1 MNTIITEYLDELDV
15 PYKIKHHAKPVFT
28 SEEAAKERGVR
39 VSQIIKTMLL
49 MDRDEVVVAVLPAH
63 KKLDVKKLKKLS
75 GHKNLQFMDRESIE
89 KKTGLVVGAI
99 APVGKILL
107 ATVKGDVHDIG
118 KNIVAAMLEGAGFD
132 VMDLGY
138 DVEPERFV
146 SAIVDDGAQVIGM
159 SALVTTNML
168 SMKETMDAIVEAGVR
183 ERTKIIIGGAPV
195 TQEYADRIGV
205 DAYAEDAAIAV
216 DIVRGFFKEEN

>member
-1 MNTIITEYLDELDV
+1 MKTIITEYLDELDV

-99 APVGKILL
+99 APVGKILESL
-107 ATVKGDVHDIG
+107 A
-118 KNIVAAMLEGAGFD
+118 
-132 VMDLGY
+132 
-138 DVEPERFV
+138 RFV
-146 SAIVDDGAQVIGM
+146 DPSVF
-159 SALVTTNML
+159 
-168 SMKETMDAIVEAGVR
+168 EE
-183 ERTKIIIGGAPV
+183 EF
-195 TQEYADRIGV
+195 
-205 DAYAEDAAIAV
+205 V
-216 DIVRGFFKEEN
+216 DISSGDPTAGLELSRSDLKQLLKDATITEIIQRA

>member
-1 MNTIITEYLDELDV
+1 MKTIITEYLDELDV

-99 APVGKILL
+99 APVGKILERL
-107 ATVKGDVHDIG
+107 A
-118 KNIVAAMLEGAGFD
+118 
-132 VMDLGY
+132 
-138 DVEPERFV
+138 RFV
-146 SAIVDDGAQVIGM
+146 DPSVF
-159 SALVTTNML
+159 
-168 SMKETMDAIVEAGVR
+168 EE
-183 ERTKIIIGGAPV
+183 EF
-195 TQEYADRIGV
+195 
-205 DAYAEDAAIAV
+205 V
-216 DIVRGFFKEEN
+216 DISSGDPTAGLELSRSDLKQLLKDATITEIIQRA

>member
-1 MNTIITEYLDELDV
+1 MKTIITEYLDELDV

-63 KKLDVKKLKKLS
+63 KRLDVKKLKKLS

-99 APVGKILL
+99 APVGKILESL
-107 ATVKGDVHDIG
+107 A
-118 KNIVAAMLEGAGFD
+118 
-132 VMDLGY
+132 
-138 DVEPERFV
+138 RFV
-146 SAIVDDGAQVIGM
+146 DPSVF
-159 SALVTTNML
+159 
-168 SMKETMDAIVEAGVR
+168 EE
-183 ERTKIIIGGAPV
+183 EF
-195 TQEYADRIGV
+195 
-205 DAYAEDAAIAV
+205 V
-216 DIVRGFFKEEN
+216 DISSGDPTAGLELSRSDLKQLLKDATITEIIQRA

>member
-1 MNTIITEYLDELDV
+1 MKTIITEYLDELDV

-28 SEEAAKERGVR
+28 SEEAAKERGVS

-99 APVGKILL
+99 APVGKILERL
-107 ATVKGDVHDIG
+107 A
-118 KNIVAAMLEGAGFD
+118 
-132 VMDLGY
+132 
-138 DVEPERFV
+138 RFV
-146 SAIVDDGAQVIGM
+146 DPSVF
-159 SALVTTNML
+159 
-168 SMKETMDAIVEAGVR
+168 EE
-183 ERTKIIIGGAPV
+183 EF
-195 TQEYADRIGV
+195 
-205 DAYAEDAAIAV
+205 V
-216 DIVRGFFKEEN
+216 DISSGDPTAGLELSRSDLKQLLKDATITEIIQRA

>member
-1 MNTIITEYLDELDV
+1 MNTIITEYLDQLGV

-63 KKLDVKKLKKLS
+63 KRLDVKKLKKLS

-99 APVGKILL
+99 APVGKILERL
-107 ATVKGDVHDIG
+107 A
-118 KNIVAAMLEGAGFD
+118 
-132 VMDLGY
+132 
-138 DVEPERFV
+138 RFV
-146 SAIVDDGAQVIGM
+146 DPSVF
-159 SALVTTNML
+159 
-168 SMKETMDAIVEAGVR
+168 EE
-183 ERTKIIIGGAPV
+183 EF
-195 TQEYADRIGV
+195 
-205 DAYAEDAAIAV
+205 V
-216 DIVRGFFKEEN
+216 DISSGDPTAGLELSRSDLKQLLKDATITEIIQRA

>member
-1 MNTIITEYLDELDV
+1 MKTIITEYLDELDV

-63 KKLDVKKLKKLS
+63 KRLDVKKLKKLS

-99 APVGKILL
+99 APVGKILESL
-107 ATVKGDVHDIG
+107 A
-118 KNIVAAMLEGAGFD
+118 
-132 VMDLGY
+132 
-138 DVEPERFV
+138 RFV
-146 SAIVDDGAQVIGM
+146 DPSVFEEEFVGISSGDPTAG
-159 SALVTTNML
+159 LEL
-168 SMKETMDAIVEAGVR
+168 SRSDLKQLLKDATITE
-183 ERTKIIIGGAPV
+183 IIQRA
-195 TQEYADRIGV
+195 
-205 DAYAEDAAIAV
+205 
-216 DIVRGFFKEEN
+216 

>member
-1 MNTIITEYLDELDV
+1 MKTIITEYLDELDV

-63 KKLDVKKLKKLS
+63 KRLDVKKLKKLS

-99 APVGKILL
+99 APVGKILERL
-107 ATVKGDVHDIG
+107 A
-118 KNIVAAMLEGAGFD
+118 
-132 VMDLGY
+132 
-138 DVEPERFV
+138 RFV
-146 SAIVDDGAQVIGM
+146 DPSVF
-159 SALVTTNML
+159 
-168 SMKETMDAIVEAGVR
+168 EE
-183 ERTKIIIGGAPV
+183 EF
-195 TQEYADRIGV
+195 
-205 DAYAEDAAIAV
+205 V
-216 DIVRGFFKEEN
+216 DISSGDPTAGLELSRSDLKQLLKDATITEIIQRA